1 MKASV
6 CSFVLIALLSLAV
19 TPSDAIAQHAIPSAF
34 NGHDFSGWVLPENNI
49 WWKAGD
55 GILSVQNGPEQKGSI
70 LWTEIIYDDFIVD
83 LEFKMGQGVVDSG
96 VFLRY
101 DKEQIQIGNSGSMKR
116 DMTASPYI
124 AGKGYPV
131 EAEGVGT
138 ILQLAGWNKLTIVAI
153 GQNYSVWLN
162 SKKVMT
168 YNSESAIEK
177 GPIGL
182 QLHANREMDIEF
194 RNVKIGAL

>member
-1 MKASV
+1 MDVSARTI
-6 CSFVLIALLSLAV
+6 FALV
-19 TPSDAIAQHAIPSAF
+19 TLLGITLPSQAIAQSSVPAAF
-34 NGHDFSGWVLPENNI
+34 NGNDLSGWVVPDDNI

-55 GILSVQNGPEQKGSI
+55 GILSVKNGPEQKASI
-70 LWTEIIYDDFIVD
+70 LWTTAEYGDFIVD
-83 LEFKMGQGVVDSG
+83 LEFKMGKGVVDSG

-131 EAEGVGT
+131 EAEGVEAL
-138 ILQLAGWNKLTIVAI
+138 LQVAGWNKLTIVAI

-162 SKKVMT
+162 NKKVMT
-168 YNSESAIEK
+168 YDSESAIEK

-182 QLHANREMDIEF
+182 QLHANREMSIEF
-194 RNVKIGAL
+194 RNVKIGGL